1 MQKSVLKFTT
11 FFLLILL
18 AKRQESFFFFSW
30 SSEMETFSRESS
42 CNIFNFFPLMEK
54 VVINYYNIP
63 EVAYRDKLF

>member
-1 MQKSVLKFTT
+1 
-11 FFLLILL
+11 
-18 AKRQESFFFFSW
+18 
-30 SSEMETFSRESS
+30 METFSRESS